1 MVEAGECQ
9 QIFLSLQ
16 KMKALSLNR
25 ATAIEDRGKKRYV
38 SPSARVIV
46 PKFEAGFLASGN
58 EPIVDDGQEH
68 HWD

>member
-1 MVEAGECQ
+1 
-9 QIFLSLQ
+9 
-16 KMKALSLNR
+16 MKALSLNR